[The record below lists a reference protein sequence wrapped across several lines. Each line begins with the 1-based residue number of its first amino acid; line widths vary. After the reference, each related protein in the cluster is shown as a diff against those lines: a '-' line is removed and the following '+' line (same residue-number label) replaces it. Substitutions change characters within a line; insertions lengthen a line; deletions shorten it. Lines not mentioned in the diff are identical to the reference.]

1 MARSDR
7 KGARTYTK
15 VLISVTAVDRPSQYI
30 MHAST
35 GVLWCGPRMHTAGR
49 QERRRPEDME
59 WDGVRRT
66 HPKERPAVRRTVVHL
81 ATAPS
86 RTPGRG

>member
-1 MARSDR
+1 M
-7 KGARTYTK
+7 
-15 VLISVTAVDRPSQYI
+15 P
-30 MHAST
+30 
-35 GVLWCGPRMHTAGR
+35 R
-49 QERRRPEDME
+49 QECFGAGQECTQLGAKSDDDQRI
-59 WDGVRRT
+59 WNGDGVRRT

>member
-1 MARSDR
+1 MVRSDR

-35 GVLWCGPRMHTAGR
+35 GVL
-49 QERRRPEDME
+49 
-59 WDGVRRT
+59 
-66 HPKERPAVRRTVVHL
+66 
-81 ATAPS
+81 
-86 RTPGRG
+86 

>member
-1 MARSDR
+1 
-7 KGARTYTK
+7 
-15 VLISVTAVDRPSQYI
+15 
-30 MHAST
+30 MH
-35 GVLWCGPRMHTAGR
+35 PAGR
-49 QERRRPEDME
+49 QERRGPEDME

-66 HPKERPAVRRTVVHL
+66 HPKERPAVRRAVVHL